1 MDLQRKVVIKEGVVP
16 PRKTRQ
22 GLRGRKHNFLDD
34 VNYGQY
40 AACGKLSKK
49 DYTRLSAAVRYF
61 NHTNEDNK
69 TLGVRTTEVGI
80 VVFRKS

>member
-61 NHTNEDNK
+61 NHTNEVIIENSDAYK
-69 TLGVRTTEVGI
+69 H
-80 VVFRKS
+80 VVQNGFC